1 MELTH
6 EIVAEQLVAPLWRG
20 IPNDYKSKYI
30 RNIWEQF
37 ENALKSAA
45 YTARTSDFLSKIT
58 NRLRVGFAGAKD
70 LKSVT
75 AIISDLSHEKQLLK
89 MLRDDA
95 TLLVL
100 LVRVA
105 NEEKREL
112 FLKQQGESN
121 ADTNL

>member
-6 EIVAEQLVAPLWRG
+6 EIVAEQLIAPLWRG
-20 IPNDYKSKYI
+20 IPNDYKSKYV

-45 YTARTSDFLSKIT
+45 YTARLSDFLSKIT
-58 NRLRVGFAGAKD
+58 NRLGVHFADAPD
-70 LKSVT
+70 LRLVT
-75 AIISDLSHEKQLLK
+75 NIIADLSHEKQLLK

-105 NEEKREL
+105 NEEKRDL
-112 FLKQQGESN
+112 FKQKQGD
-121 ADTNL
+121 A